1 MHPLNSCPQVP
12 GCLIL
17 SFKKNAAQ
25 KFYSLQP
32 TLRLE
37 TAFVFLSDEKK
48 GRLSLNHV
56 IEVAETRTSSSGLV
70 KWSKPSSLQEAHGH
84 L

>member
-1 MHPLNSCPQVP
+1 MHPLNICPQVP
-12 GCLIL
+12 GCFVLF
-17 SFKKNAAQ
+17 SKTNAPQ

-37 TAFVFLSDEKK
+37 TPFVFLSDEKK

-56 IEVAETRTSSSGLV
+56 I
-70 KWSKPSSLQEAHGH
+70 
-84 L
+84 

>member
-1 MHPLNSCPQVP
+1 MHPLNSSPQVA

-17 SFKKNAAQ
+17 FFKKNAAQ

-37 TAFVFLSDEKK
+37 TPFVFLSDEKK

-56 IEVAETRTSSSGLV
+56 I
-70 KWSKPSSLQEAHGH
+70 
-84 L
+84 